1 MSTFKPRNFC
11 RMFAYITSCT
21 PFRRSDARIA
31 WMRRN
36 STKPPSAPLGAF
48 VFVFVS
54 SSSAVTSTEP
64 CLCSSA
70 SSSSDMRSSV
80 ASTAAV
86 NR

>member
-1 MSTFKPRNFC
+1 
-11 RMFAYITSCT
+11 MFAYITSCT

-48 VFVFVS
+48 AAADADLDVTAVS